1 MARYLITL
9 HENVLPVK
17 LLFQILIFVFL
28 FTYASGQTDTTST
41 NNDTVQNRIYLLQN
55 VNRDGEV
62 LPEIEIK
69 EVVVLGDQSG
79 SERRMRSQFR
89 KYERLV
95 YNLKKAYPYAII
107 VRNRL
112 AQVNAELARMDNEKD
127 RKDYIKNMEKDVF
140 GEYEDDIRNMTFTQ
154 GKLLIKLI
162 DRETYNTSY
171 DLIRQYRGFISAAFW
186 QGIARIFGTNLK
198 AEYDPYG
205 EDILIELIIQDI
217 QMGLL

>member
-1 MARYLITL
+1 
-9 HENVLPVK
+9 VK

-28 FTYASGQTDTTST
+28 FACVSGQTDTTRT
-41 NNDTVQNRIYLLQN
+41 NSDTVQNRIYLLQN

-69 EVVVLGDQSG
+69 EVVVLGDQRG
-79 SERRMRSQFR
+79 SERRIRSQFR

-95 YNLKKAYPYAII
+95 YNLKKVYPYAVI

-127 RKDYIKNMEKDVF
+127 RKDYIKNVEKDVF

-154 GKLLIKLI
+154 GKLLLKLI

-217 QMGLL
+217 QMGFL